1 MRNTFYT
8 PSTGSTPIKRASVST
23 RMAMQAKRNRIF
35 AAIYKEAC
43 DIDPN
48 GHKIFLEGIP
58 RNNQINYLL
67 IEQRKRAQKHIRA
80 WNQHT
85 TFPPIQ
91 DPYTHFP
98 IVNYP
103 RGLQGTPRQH
113 EMVMRVPNA
122 NVGPRHHRC
131 FMATVPPTPSLISR
145 LFGPTMADA
154 TVHETSQGDHETSEN
169 EREETNSE
177 RSITMSDTTENIGE
191 LRRNLEAT
199 DLRNITPSA
208 RRNEHVYISEGTEL
222 ASHNS
227 QETKRNKRSS
237 KMKRKQS
244 KRESPRKRNNKK
256 NSRRR
261 QYKRNSS
268 PDERHDSSSLSS
280 HASSASSSEYTV
292 SSDDDSFLAFES
304 HKITNVTDIVS
315 KKKTTTNIHTYWQGS
330 KETHRSRKSI

>member
-1 MRNTFYT
+1 
-8 PSTGSTPIKRASVST
+8 
-23 RMAMQAKRNRIF
+23 
-35 AAIYKEAC
+35 
-43 DIDPN
+43 
-48 GHKIFLEGIP
+48 
-58 RNNQINYLL
+58 
-67 IEQRKRAQKHIRA
+67 
-80 WNQHT
+80 
-85 TFPPIQ
+85 
-91 DPYTHFP
+91 
-98 IVNYP
+98 
-103 RGLQGTPRQH
+103 
-113 EMVMRVPNA
+113 
-122 NVGPRHHRC
+122 
-131 FMATVPPTPSLISR
+131 
-145 LFGPTMADA
+145 MADA

-292 SSDDDSFLAFES
+292 SSDDDSILAFDS

-315 KKKTTTNIHTYWQGS
+315 KKKQPQTSTRNGKEVKRNSPLQQKYMTYDHFTRTEGPLS
-330 KETHRSRKSI
+330 KGKRTSSIGQPS